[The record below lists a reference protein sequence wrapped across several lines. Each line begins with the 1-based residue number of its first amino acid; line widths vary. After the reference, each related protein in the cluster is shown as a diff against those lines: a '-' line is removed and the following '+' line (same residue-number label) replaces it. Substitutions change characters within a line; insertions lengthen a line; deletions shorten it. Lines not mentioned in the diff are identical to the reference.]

1 MNKYEKEQILKE
13 YEEYIYKQMQNA
25 NKNSPYAE
33 TVYYYTQAL
42 VNIQKIKQ
50 EMKEND

>member
-25 NKNSPYAE
+25 NKERPYAE
-33 TVYYYTQAL
+33 TVYYYTKAL
-42 VNIQKIKQ
+42 ANIQKIKQ
-50 EMKEND
+50 EVLKDE